1 MFRHAEFTSLELADE
16 LISGGGSHEVGVLV
30 DAGMGIVAIDEVQA
44 HVALFPGQLEELRL
58 ARMTRVED
66 SPDDHDLGPFDAD
79 PLPDV
84 GGRELLGVMN
94 RDALVPFQSG
104 LKMEICRGPEVVG
117 FHIRMPGQKQA
128 DATVSGRE
136 QLGAHRLH
144 RVVIIMHDAVEGGLD
159 QIVAQLHHRE
169 TPPVEID
176 AVGRAEV
183 RRDEEAVDVSRGED
197 AGKTLAL
204 QCRVAEPEGGEQVAP
219 AHRPVPGAAEHHAVG
234 RVRVGPAARHFRVH
248 ADKGDGG
255 LVLRFAAAHS
265 RGHQGGDEGI
275 RPVAETF
282 GDALDLLAPRRGQP
296 WTVAQGEGYGRA
308 MNPRRRGDLLHRGWF
323 WAFHPTMST
332 KARFPFRN
340 KPLIVFPGKSSVDPM
355 TTPTNTDRRRFL
367 GSLATASG
375 VLSSPSLFAAEG
387 TASTGFLE
395 AARDLPINTDADVIV
410 CGAGPAG
417 VTAAIT
423 AARAGAKVRLF
434 EVHGS
439 LGGVWTSSLLGYL
452 LDFDKPGFNVEL
464 VRRLRER
471 EAING
476 GGMNGLSYQP
486 EEMKLLLEELC
497 AAAGVKVLLHT
508 RVAAAYREGGSLRTI
523 VTESKSGRQA
533 WRAPVFIDTTGD
545 GDLGAQAGCEFE
557 IGREKACPCQ
567 PMTMYALLVVK
578 DAAQIAG
585 FIHGVG
591 DNGRHVGPQAFRDE
605 LKRAGVTP
613 SYGSAC
619 LFPIQGNLVLLMA
632 NHEYGI
638 NATDAAQV
646 TEATLRARGEIHQ
659 LVRGLRKLGGPW
671 DGLQVA
677 ATPEQIG
684 IRDGRRIR
692 GRYLMTSEDLVQG
705 AVQDDAVVRVTF
717 PVDIHA
723 LSAEENKK
731 AAYHNAGVKMKPYD
745 IPLRALI
752 ARDVDGLLM
761 AGRCISG
768 DFISHASY
776 RVTGNAVAMGEATG
790 AAAAVAAKN
799 KTAPHDV
806 PWSEVRP
813 VIEKT
818 RNQG

>member
-1 MFRHAEFTSLELADE
+1 MHSPNRRQFFTTLTA
-16 LISGGGSHEVGVLV
+16 
-30 DAGMGIVAIDEVQA
+30 A
-44 HVALFPGQLEELRL
+44 
-58 ARMTRVED
+58 
-66 SPDDHDLGPFDAD
+66 
-79 PLPDV
+79 
-84 GGRELLGVMN
+84 
-94 RDALVPFQSG
+94 SG
-104 LKMEICRGPEVVG
+104 LL
-117 FHIRMPGQKQA
+117 
-128 DATVSGRE
+128 ATRS
-136 QLGAHRLH
+136 LH
-144 RVVIIMHDAVEGGLD
+144 AVEQD
-159 QIVAQLHHRE
+159 
-169 TPPVEID
+169 
-176 AVGRAEV
+176 
-183 RRDEEAVDVSRGED
+183 SS
-197 AGKTLAL
+197 AG
-204 QCRVAEPEGGEQVAP
+204 
-219 AHRPVPGAAEHHAVG
+219 
-234 RVRVGPAARHFRVH
+234 FR
-248 ADKGDGG
+248 
-255 LVLRFAAAHS
+255 
-265 RGHQGGDEGI
+265 
-275 RPVAETF
+275 
-282 GDALDLLAPRRGQP
+282 
-296 WTVAQGEGYGRA
+296 
-308 MNPRRRGDLLHRGWF
+308 
-323 WAFHPTMST
+323 
-332 KARFPFRN
+332 
-340 KPLIVFPGKSSVDPM
+340 
-355 TTPTNTDRRRFL
+355 
-367 GSLATASG
+367 
-375 VLSSPSLFAAEG
+375 
-387 TASTGFLE
+387 E
-395 AARDLPINTDADVIV
+395 AARDLPLNNDADVIV

-434 EVHGS
+434 ESHGS

-452 LDFDKPGFNVEL
+452 LDFDKPGFNMEL

-476 GGMNGLSYQP
+476 DGMNGLSYQP

-497 AAAGVKVLLHT
+497 SAAGVKVQLHT
-508 RVAAAYREGGSLRTI
+508 RVTAAYREGRALRTI

-533 WRAPVFIDTTGD
+533 WKAPVFIDTTGD

-591 DNGRHVGPQAFRDE
+591 NNGRHVGPQSFRDE
-605 LKRAGVTP
+605 LNRAGVTP

-659 LVRGLRKLGGPW
+659 IVRGLRKLGGVW

-684 IRDGRRIR
+684 IRDGRRIK
-692 GRYLMTSEDLVQG
+692 GRYVMTSEDLIQG
-705 AVQDDAVVRVTF
+705 AVQPDAVVRATF

-723 LSAEENKK
+723 LSAEDNKK
-731 AAYHNAGVKMKPYD
+731 AAYHNAGVKAKPYD

-752 ARDVDGLLM
+752 ARDVDGLMM

-768 DFISHASY
+768 DFIAHASY
-776 RVTGNAVAMGEATG
+776 RVTGNAVAMGEAAG
-790 AAAAVAAKN
+790 ATAAVAANN

-806 PWSEVRP
+806 PWSEVKA

-818 RNQG
+818 RAVG

>member
-1 MFRHAEFTSLELADE
+1 
-16 LISGGGSHEVGVLV
+16 
-30 DAGMGIVAIDEVQA
+30 
-44 HVALFPGQLEELRL
+44 
-58 ARMTRVED
+58 
-66 SPDDHDLGPFDAD
+66 
-79 PLPDV
+79 
-84 GGRELLGVMN
+84 
-94 RDALVPFQSG
+94 
-104 LKMEICRGPEVVG
+104 
-117 FHIRMPGQKQA
+117 
-128 DATVSGRE
+128 
-136 QLGAHRLH
+136 
-144 RVVIIMHDAVEGGLD
+144 
-159 QIVAQLHHRE
+159 
-169 TPPVEID
+169 
-176 AVGRAEV
+176 
-183 RRDEEAVDVSRGED
+183 
-197 AGKTLAL
+197 
-204 QCRVAEPEGGEQVAP
+204 
-219 AHRPVPGAAEHHAVG
+219 
-234 RVRVGPAARHFRVH
+234 
-248 ADKGDGG
+248 
-255 LVLRFAAAHS
+255 
-265 RGHQGGDEGI
+265 
-275 RPVAETF
+275 
-282 GDALDLLAPRRGQP
+282 
-296 WTVAQGEGYGRA
+296 
-308 MNPRRRGDLLHRGWF
+308 
-323 WAFHPTMST
+323 MST
-332 KARFPFRN
+332 KARFPFQD
-340 KPLIVFPGKSSVDPM
+340 KPLILSASRTQVDPM
-355 TTPTNTDRRRFL
+355 TPPTTTDRRRFL

-375 VLSSPSLFAAEG
+375 VLSSPSLLAAEG

-497 AAAGVKVLLHT
+497 AAADVKVQLHT
-508 RVAAAYREGGSLRTI
+508 RVAAAYREGRSLRTI

-557 IGREKACPCQ
+557 IGRDQDCPCQ

-578 DAAQIAG
+578 DVSQIAG
-585 FIHGVG
+585 FIHAVG
-591 DNGRHVGPQAFRDE
+591 DNGRHVGPPAFRDE

-619 LFPIQGNLVLLMA
+619 LFPIQRNLVLLMA

-638 NATDAAQV
+638 NATNAAQV
-646 TEATLRARGEIHQ
+646 TEATMRARGEIHQ

-705 AVQDDAVVRVTF
+705 AVQEDAVVRVTF

-723 LSAEENKK
+723 LTAEDNKK

-776 RVTGNAVAMGEATG
+776 RVTGNAVAMGEAAG
-790 AAAAVAAKN
+790 AAAAVAVKN
-799 KTAPHDV
+799 KTAPHDL

-813 VIEKT
+813 VIE
-818 RNQG
+818 RAREVG